1 MVTTDYVE
9 GIEKLVNAM
18 ARAWISSV
26 TLLIIM
32 KSVEKTDYFL
42 NDPCKTA

>member
-9 GIEKLVNAM
+9 GIEKLVNAT

-32 KSVEKTDYFL
+32 TSVEKIDYFIS
-42 NDPCKTA
+42 DPCNTA